1 MAKRLLRSLSFLWFF
16 SVLLLGVN
24 GRSMSQTLG
33 DIAFVEVNNSNN
45 SFIIGIQNDLP
56 ANTTIFFTDAEW
68 DGESFS
74 NEGGIIRWQT
84 GDEIISAGSI
94 IFFEEVNSN
103 DVKVSTG
110 SAYGSGIDIRRGD
123 RSLLAYTG
131 TDWQIPSSLLAANIN
146 EYSNNRQE
154 RLKNTDLWKQLERN
168 IVNMP
173 VQVADINQNER
184 IDIKEGMKL
193 LSNPFAQSISVAAL
207 KEVLR
212 KTGSEFNGH
221 VYTWNSEFGK
231 GNGRFE
237 PLATHETIA
246 PFQAFWVYF
255 KEGNIDGLR
264 FNRAELI
271 TDEEDQPERSNNIV
285 GNLKIQLGDGEQ
297 FDQYGIEFRSEGEAG
312 KDHLDVYKLFS
323 LHRNSINI
331 FSTTE
336 TNDRLARNAIS
347 HRLEEQLLI
356 PLLFSAPERDRLTF
370 NWEVPGNLPRE
381 WDFLLL
387 DRETGR
393 EIDLR
398 TTNSY
403 SFDLNETDTEENNS
417 AEISDYQIF
426 ADKEERDANSRFT
439 LLVGPSGIGDSEIN
453 QETTESIQ
461 LKPNYPNPF
470 TNSTTIPFE
479 LAEETEVSLTVW
491 NMIGQ
496 KVETLT
502 EGPRGAGSYD
512 DVIWDASNMPSGMYI
527 IRLEADGEV
536 FTRKVTLIK

>member
-1 MAKRLLRSLSFLWFF
+1 MAKRLLRSLTFLWLF

-24 GRSMSQTLG
+24 GRGMSQSLG
-33 DIAFVEVNNSNN
+33 DIAFVEVSSSTN

-56 ANTTIFFTDAEW
+56 ANTTIFFTDSEW

-84 GDEIISAGSI
+84 GDEVISSGTI
-94 IFFEEVNSN
+94 IFFEEINSN
-103 DVKVSTG
+103 EVKVSTG
-110 SAYGSGIDIRRGD
+110 SAYGSGIDIRKGD

-131 TDWQIPSSLLAANIN
+131 TDWQIPSSLLAANIG

-154 RLKNTDLWKQLERN
+154 KLKNTDLWEQLERD

-173 VQVADINQNER
+173 VQVADTNQNER

-212 KTGSEFNGH
+212 KTGSELNGH
-221 VYTWNSEFGK
+221 VYIWNPEFGK
-231 GNGRFE
+231 SNGRFE
-237 PLATHETIA
+237 PLASQETIA

-255 KEGNIDGLR
+255 KDGNIDGLR
-264 FNRAELI
+264 FNRAELVAG
-271 TDEEDQPERSNNIV
+271 EVDQPERSNNIV

-312 KDHLDVYKLFS
+312 EDDLDVYKLFS
-323 LHRNSINI
+323 LQRRAINI

-336 TNDRLARNAIS
+336 TNDRLARNAIP
-347 HRLEEQLLI
+347 HRLEEQLQI

-370 NWEVPGNLPRE
+370 NWEIPDNLPRD

-387 DRETGR
+387 DRETDR

-403 SFDLNETDTEENNS
+403 SFDLDEIDTEKNNS
-417 AEISDYQIF
+417 AEISNPQIF
-426 ADKEERDANSRFT
+426 KDKEERDANSRFT
-439 LLVGPSGIGDSEIN
+439 LLVGPSGAGDDEIN

-502 EGPRGAGSYD
+502 EGPRGAGSHD
-512 DVIWDASNMPSGMYI
+512 DVIWNASNMPSGMYI

>member
-1 MAKRLLRSLSFLWFF
+1 MAKRLLRFLTFLFF
-16 SVLLLGVN
+16 SALLLGVN
-24 GRSMSQTLG
+24 GQGMSQTLG
-33 DIAFVEVNNSNN
+33 DLAFVEVNSSNN

-84 GDEIISAGSI
+84 GDEIISAGTL
-94 IFFEEVNSN
+94 IFFEEINSN
-103 DVKVSTG
+103 DLEVSTG
-110 SAYGSGIDIRRGD
+110 SAYGSGIDIREGD

-154 RLKNTDLWKQLERN
+154 RLKNTDLWEQFERD
-168 IVNMP
+168 IVEMP
-173 VQVADINQNER
+173 VQVADTNQNER

-212 KTGSEFNGH
+212 KTGSELNGH
-221 VYTWNSEFGK
+221 VYTWNPEFGK
-231 GNGRFE
+231 RNGRFE
-237 PLATHETIA
+237 PLASDETIE

-255 KEGNIDGLR
+255 KDGNVDGFR

-271 TDEEDQPERSNNIV
+271 TGEEDQQERSNNIV

-297 FDQYGIEFRSEGEAG
+297 FDQYEIEFRSEGEAG
-312 KDHLDVYKLFS
+312 EDHLDVYKLFS
-323 LHRNSINI
+323 LQRKSINI

-336 TNDRLARNAIS
+336 TNDRLARNAIP
-347 HRLEEQLLI
+347 HRLEEQLQI
-356 PLLFSAPERDRLTF
+356 PLLFSAPERNRLAF
-370 NWEVPGNLPRE
+370 NWEIPDNLPRD

-393 EIDLR
+393 EVDLR

-403 SFDLNETDTEENNS
+403 SFDLNEIDTEENIS
-417 AEISDYQIF
+417 AEISDRQIF
-426 ADKEERDANSRFT
+426 KDKEKRDTNSRFT
-439 LLVGPSGIGDSEIN
+439 LLVGPSGVGDSEIN

-502 EGPRGAGSYD
+502 EGPRGEGSHD

>member
-24 GRSMSQTLG
+24 GRGMSQSLG
-33 DIAFVEVNNSNN
+33 DIAFVEVSSSNN

-56 ANTTIFFTDAEW
+56 PNTTIFFTDAEW

-74 NEGGIIRWQT
+74 NEGGIIRWRT
-84 GDEIISAGSI
+84 GDEVISAGSI
-94 IFFEEVNSN
+94 IFFEEINSN

-110 SAYGSGIDIRRGD
+110 STYGSGIDIRRGD
-123 RSLLAYTG
+123 RSLLIYTG
-131 TDWQIPSSLLAANIN
+131 TDWQIPSSLLAANIS

-154 RLKNTDLWKQLERN
+154 KLKNTDLWEQLERD
-168 IVNMP
+168 IVNMS
-173 VQVADINQNER
+173 VQVADTNQNER

-193 LSNPFAQSISVAAL
+193 LSNPFAESISVADL

-221 VYTWNSEFGK
+221 VYTWNPEFGE

-237 PLATHETIA
+237 PLAPHETIA

-255 KEGNIDGLR
+255 KDGNIDGLR
-264 FNRAELI
+264 FNRAEFI
-271 TDEEDQPERSNNIV
+271 TGKKEQPERSNNIV

-297 FDQYGIEFRSEGEAG
+297 FDQYGIEFRSKGEAG
-312 KDHLDVYKLFS
+312 EDYMDVYKLFS
-323 LHRNSINI
+323 LQRKSINI

-336 TNDRLARNAIS
+336 TNDRLARNVIPN
-347 HRLEEQLLI
+347 RLEEQLQI

-370 NWEVPGNLPRE
+370 NWEIPDNLPRD

-387 DRETGR
+387 DRESGR

-403 SFDLNETDTEENNS
+403 SFDLNEIDAKENNS
-417 AEISDYQIF
+417 ADISTYQIF
-426 ADKEERDANSRFT
+426 KDKEETDANSRFT

-502 EGPRGAGSYD
+502 EGHRGAGPHD